1 MEKKVNS
8 KNHKLT
14 IENNLKL
21 FRKKYKFSL
30 EEVSE
35 KLKQYS
41 TSVSATTL
49 QRYESGEISRI
60 PVDRIVALS
69 KIYKINPEYLMGFTT
84 ENILSKERL
93 INDNIAFFNSD
104 KIDDK
109 EKEELF
115 NIIQEFYF
123 KQKFKIKK

>member
-14 IENNLKL
+14 IANNLKL

-69 KIYKINPEYLMGFTT
+69 KIYKINPEYLMGFKT

>member
-1 MEKKVNS
+1 MEKNVNS
-8 KNHKLT
+8 KNRKLT
-14 IENNLKL
+14 IANNLKL

-69 KIYKINPEYLMGFTT
+69 KIYKINPEYLMGFKT

-115 NIIQEFYF
+115 NTIQEFYF